1 MELRR
6 RTETRL
12 RARFVAAGGTPQ
24 RVSPHYFVLGSS
36 SWYRGL
42 AADMAEVVLP
52 LAMLPSD
59 VTSVTYPDSFTAM
72 GLGPDY
78 GLPHDHRPYHGRVY
92 RLEELPDLVA
102 TYGLPPDE
110 ADPPGGSEGV
120 AVDGYDGYERRPFEK
135 YIEVQLWADG
145 PLGAPGMAD
154 LRL

>member
-1 MELRR
+1 
-6 RTETRL
+6 
-12 RARFVAAGGTPQ
+12 
-24 RVSPHYFVLGSS
+24 
-36 SWYRGL
+36 
-42 AADMAEVVLP
+42 MAEVVLP

-78 GLPHDHRPYHGRVY
+78 GLPYDHRPYHGRVF

-102 TYGLPPDE
+102 TYGLPTDE
-110 ADPPGGSEGV
+110 ADAPGSSEGV
-120 AVDGYDGYERRPFEK
+120 GVDGYDGYQHRPFEK

-145 PLGAPGMAD
+145 PLDPRGMAD

>member
-1 MELRR
+1 
-6 RTETRL
+6 
-12 RARFVAAGGTPQ
+12 
-24 RVSPHYFVLGSS
+24 
-36 SWYRGL
+36 
-42 AADMAEVVLP
+42 MAEVVLP

-78 GLPHDHRPYHGRVY
+78 GLPHDHRPYHGRVF

-102 TYGLPPDE
+102 TYGLPTDE
-110 ADPPGGSEGV
+110 ADAPGSSDGVGSEGAGSEGV
-120 AVDGYDGYERRPFEK
+120 GVDGYDGYQQRPFEK

-145 PLGAPGMAD
+145 PLDPRGMAD